1 MRSSLFFL
9 VVFLV
14 FSQTS
19 KAQSVSY
26 YPFASELAIS
36 SNPTQAAWAEVRIQ
50 MNSATS
56 ALTTEFGPMLTVK
69 KTKTTAFYI
78 GGGANIGWMSN
89 VINNSSLLKGY
100 YGSAGF
106 RAFPFEKLPQ
116 VGLNFE
122 FTPYTD
128 SNVQTGLL
136 RAWIGLSYHFG
147 KNNLKN

>member
-14 FSQTS
+14 FSQIS

-89 VINNSSLLKGY
+89 VINNSSMLKGY

>member
-1 MRSSLFFL
+1 MRSGLFFL
-9 VVFLV
+9 LGFLI
-14 FSQTS
+14 FSQIS
-19 KAQSVSY
+19 KAQSFSY

-69 KTKTTAFYI
+69 KTKTTVFYI

-128 SNVQTGLL
+128 SKVQTGLL

>member
-1 MRSSLFFL
+1 MRSGLFL
-9 VVFLV
+9 LLGFLV
-14 FSQTS
+14 FSHIS

-26 YPFASELAIS
+26 YPFASQLAIS
-36 SNPTQAAWAEVRIQ
+36 SNPTQAAWAEMRVQ

-89 VINNSSLLKGY
+89 VINNTSMLKGY

-106 RAFPFEKLPQ
+106 RSYPFEKLPQ

-128 SNVQTGLL
+128 SKVQTGLL
-136 RAWIGLSYHFG
+136 RAWLGLSYHFG

>member
-69 KTKTTAFYI
+69 KTKTTVFYI

-128 SNVQTGLL
+128 SKVQTGLL

>member
-14 FSQTS
+14 FSQIS

-128 SNVQTGLL
+128 SKVQTGLL

>member
-14 FSQTS
+14 FFQTS

-89 VINNSSLLKGY
+89 VINNSSMLKGY

>member
-14 FSQTS
+14 FSQIS

-56 ALTTEFGPMLTVK
+56 ALTTEFGPMLTIK

-128 SNVQTGLL
+128 SKVQTGLL

>member
-19 KAQSVSY
+19 KGQSVSY

-56 ALTTEFGPMLTVK
+56 AVTTEFGPMLTVK

-128 SNVQTGLL
+128 SKVQTGLL

>member
-14 FSQTS
+14 FSQIS

-36 SNPTQAAWAEVRIQ
+36 SNPTQAAWAEVCIQ

-128 SNVQTGLL
+128 SKVQTGLL

>member
-89 VINNSSLLKGY
+89 VINNSSMLKGY

>member
-14 FSQTS
+14 FSQIS

-56 ALTTEFGPMLTVK
+56 AVTTEFGPMLTVK

-128 SNVQTGLL
+128 SKVQTGLL

>member
-56 ALTTEFGPMLTVK
+56 AVTTEFGPMLTVK